1 MAILFKTTQIVCKTA
16 KNSQNQPVLIA
27 PTNGSL
33 PRVRQH
39 PYEAQLDA
47 LGTVLCADTL
57 TQVLGLAPL
66 QSIADL
72 ESLLECYQTT
82 LLEPI
87 ELPAI
92 SRSSRMVARG
102 HADELIALDQNFGGL
117 HPEWLLLMPAS
128 TRMGRDYL
136 NRLRPLQDERV
147 VQRFI
152 ESVRYNRSPGHH
164 LTVFGLTMAVFSIAR
179 RQGLAEY
186 AQFALEAVVSTAAGK
201 LKITQE
207 ERNTILA
214 RFQTRLPQTIKRMVA

>member
-1 MAILFKTTQIVCKTA
+1 MLT
-16 KNSQNQPVLIA
+16 A

-39 PYEAQLDA
+39 PYESQLDA
-47 LGTVLCADTL
+47 LETVLCADTIA
-57 TQVLGLAPL
+57 QALGLAPL
-66 QSIADL
+66 QSTADL
-72 ESLLECYQTT
+72 EILLERYQTT

-92 SRSSRMVARG
+92 THSSKLSARG
-102 HADELIALDQNFGGL
+102 HAGELIALDQDFAGI

-152 ESVRYNRSPGHH
+152 ESVKYNQSPGHH
-164 LTVFGLTMAVFSIAR
+164 LTVFGLTMSVFSIAR

-207 ERNTILA
+207 DRTTILA
-214 RFQTRLPQTIKRMVA
+214 RSQAHLPQALKRMVA

>member
-1 MAILFKTTQIVCKTA
+1 MLT
-16 KNSQNQPVLIA
+16 A

-39 PYEAQLDA
+39 PYESQLDA
-47 LGTVLCADTL
+47 LETVLCADTI
-57 TQVLGLAPL
+57 TQALGLAPL
-66 QSIADL
+66 QSTADL
-72 ESLLECYQTT
+72 EILLERYQTT

-92 SRSSRMVARG
+92 THSSKLSARG
-102 HADELIALDQNFGGL
+102 HAGELIALDQDFAGI

-152 ESVRYNRSPGHH
+152 ESVKYNQSPGHH
-164 LTVFGLTMAVFSIAR
+164 LTVFGLTMSVFSIAR

-186 AQFALEAVVSTAAGK
+186 AQFALESVVSTAAGK
-201 LKITQE
+201 LKVTQE
-207 ERNTILA
+207 ERATIIA
-214 RFQTRLPQTIKRMVA
+214 RSQSHLPQTLKRMVA

>member
-1 MAILFKTTQIVCKTA
+1 
-16 KNSQNQPVLIA
+16 
-27 PTNGSL
+27 
-33 PRVRQH
+33 VRQH

-47 LGTVLCADTL
+47 LETVLCADTI
-57 TQVLGLAPL
+57 TQALGLAPL
-66 QSIADL
+66 QSTADL
-72 ESLLECYQTT
+72 EILLECYRTT

-92 SRSSRMVARG
+92 THYSRLSARG
-102 HADELIALDQNFGGL
+102 HADELIARDQDFAGI
-117 HPEWLLLMPAS
+117 HPEWLLFMPAS

-147 VQRFI
+147 VQKFI
-152 ESVRYNRSPGHH
+152 EAVKYNQSPGHH
-164 LTVFGLTMAVFSIAR
+164 LTVFGLTMSVFSIAR

-207 ERNTILA
+207 DRTTILA
-214 RFQTRLPQTIKRMVA
+214 RSQAHLPQALKHMVA

>member
-1 MAILFKTTQIVCKTA
+1 MAILFQNTRIVYKTA
-16 KNSQNQPVLIA
+16 KKSQNQWVLTA

-33 PRVRQH
+33 PHSRQH

-47 LGTVLCADTL
+47 LETVLCADTL

-66 QSIADL
+66 QSISDL
-72 ESLLECYQTT
+72 EGLLERYHTT

-87 ELPAI
+87 ELPTI
-92 SRSSRMVARG
+92 IRSSRMVARG
-102 HADELIALDQNFGGL
+102 HTEELIALDQDFGGL

-147 VQRFI
+147 VQRFN

-207 ERNTILA
+207 ERNTILD

>member
-1 MAILFKTTQIVCKTA
+1 MLT
-16 KNSQNQPVLIA
+16 A

-39 PYEAQLDA
+39 PYESQLDA
-47 LGTVLCADTL
+47 LETVLCADTI
-57 TQVLGLAPL
+57 TQALGLAPL
-66 QSIADL
+66 QSTADL
-72 ESLLECYQTT
+72 EILLERYQTT

-92 SRSSRMVARG
+92 THSSRLSARG
-102 HADELIALDQNFGGL
+102 HADELIALDQDFAGI

-136 NRLRPLQDERV
+136 NRLRPLQDERI

-152 ESVRYNRSPGHH
+152 ESVKYNQSPGHH
-164 LTVFGLTMAVFSIAR
+164 LTVFGLTMSVFSIPR

-186 AQFALEAVVSTAAGK
+186 AQFALESVVSTAAGK
-201 LKITQE
+201 LKVTQE
-207 ERNTILA
+207 ERTTILA
-214 RFQTRLPQTIKRMVA
+214 QSQSHLPQTLKRMVA

>member
-1 MAILFKTTQIVCKTA
+1 MAILFKNTQIVYKTS
-16 KNSQNQPVLIA
+16 KNRQNIPVLAA
-27 PTNGSL
+27 PTNCSL
-33 PRVRQH
+33 PRVRHH

-47 LGTVLCADTL
+47 LETVLCTDTI
-57 TQVLGLAPL
+57 TQALGLAPL

-72 ESLLECYQTT
+72 EIMLERYRTT

-92 SRSSRMVARG
+92 THSSRLSARG
-102 HADELIALDQNFGGL
+102 HADELIALDQDFAGM

-128 TRMGRDYL
+128 TRMGSDYL

-147 VQRFI
+147 VQKFI
-152 ESVRYNRSPGHH
+152 ESVKYNRSPGHH
-164 LTVFGLTMAVFSIAR
+164 LMVFGLTMAVFSIAR

-207 ERNTILA
+207 ERATILA
-214 RFQTRLPQTIKRMVA
+214 RAQTHLPQALNRMVA